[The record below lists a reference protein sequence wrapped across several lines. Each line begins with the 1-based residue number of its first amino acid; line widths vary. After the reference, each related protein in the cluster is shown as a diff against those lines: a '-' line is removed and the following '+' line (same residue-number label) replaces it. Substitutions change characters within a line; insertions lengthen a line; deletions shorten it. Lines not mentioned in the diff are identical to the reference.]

1 MKLAMQL
8 TLQESTFLSS
18 LKDPT
23 LILFRK
29 QGELELVD
37 LGDFLLYLVPTLIV
51 PKLRSLDAQQ
61 AMLKLVRGCA
71 ISLKW
76 DISSSDLDEMDAC
89 FRVFFGFCNSKINEN
104 QLSSSV
110 FKPVVHYLSHISYVC
125 RNLGPLRVYSTRSQE
140 RAIGYFKN
148 LITRN
153 VKTQAQASNLIQK
166 VAIRSFL
173 NQTLDIADEGEI
185 IRPSSYSDNSYLDN
199 DDDENCTAQLW
210 IPFKTVKLEN
220 DGEEF
225 EGVKVSKFRKALSKY
240 YRREF
245 SEDNINIIGDIE
257 FVLAGRAW
265 FDESTVISSIYSA
278 RTKGEFRRAGYFVMF
293 DSPYLTA
300 QFVSRR
306 KWFALWPPGCSR

>member
-1 MKLAMQL
+1 
-8 TLQESTFLSS
+8 
-18 LKDPT
+18 
-23 LILFRK
+23 
-29 QGELELVD
+29 
-37 LGDFLLYLVPTLIV
+37 
-51 PKLRSLDAQQ
+51 
-61 AMLKLVRGCA
+61 
-71 ISLKW
+71 
-76 DISSSDLDEMDAC
+76 
-89 FRVFFGFCNSKINEN
+89 
-104 QLSSSV
+104 
-110 FKPVVHYLSHISYVC
+110 
-125 RNLGPLRVYSTRSQE
+125 
-140 RAIGYFKN
+140 
-148 LITRN
+148 
-153 VKTQAQASNLIQK
+153 
-166 VAIRSFL
+166 
-173 NQTLDIADEGEI
+173 EI

-265 FDESTVISSIYSA
+265 FDESTVISSIYYA

-306 KWFALWPPGCSR
+306 KWFVGEVLFFFKHIFRDRMYFLALVRVMKRNTTAEHDKAIPVVDKGSPAVPSKYAVISIPYDIKRQVGLVKFIGSRTKFSVIAPSHVFEADMSVDAGNIVNL